1 MQRQCSLG
9 DLPKA
14 TVQFVRCAAVGILT
28 SDRAPCRFV
37 AGTPPGSDVRS
48 RLGVRFTFRTPY
60 LLFPLATFLEAGS
73 QSQRPRCID
82 EAEARVE
89 VEAPRVRNCDR
100 SRHAPGSQ
108 PDVPPHRRQAQRYVH
123 SRPVATASDR

>member
-14 TVQFVRCAAVGILT
+14 TVQFVRCAAVGILA

-48 RLGVRFTFRTPY
+48 RLGVRFMFRTPCQ
-60 LLFPLATFLEAGS
+60 FFARCFLEAGS
-73 QSQRPRCID
+73 QSQRPRCIH
-82 EAEARVE
+82 EAEARAE
-89 VEAPRVRNCDR
+89 LQMSAEFGGGAGFR
-100 SRHAPGSQ
+100 
-108 PDVPPHRRQAQRYVH
+108 
-123 SRPVATASDR
+123 

>member
-14 TVQFVRCAAVGILT
+14 TVQFARCTAIGILA

-48 RLGVRFTFRTPY
+48 RLGVRFIFRTPR
-60 LLFPLATFLEAGS
+60 LFFDRYFL
-73 QSQRPRCID
+73 
-82 EAEARVE
+82 
-89 VEAPRVRNCDR
+89 R
-100 SRHAPGSQ
+100 SRQ
-108 PDVPPHRRQAQRYVH
+108 
-123 SRPVATASDR
+123 